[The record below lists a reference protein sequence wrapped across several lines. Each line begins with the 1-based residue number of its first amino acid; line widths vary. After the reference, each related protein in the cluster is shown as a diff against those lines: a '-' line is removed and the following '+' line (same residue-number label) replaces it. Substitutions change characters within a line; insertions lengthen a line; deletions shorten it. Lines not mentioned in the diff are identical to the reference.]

1 MKFNVSHLSV
11 ISFTPKLPR
20 NIFHN
25 RSAIPSRGG
34 AKQLAKVILGGTLL
48 CLLLAAPGAWAQI
61 RSATITGL
69 VTDPTG
75 AVVPAADVIVTET
88 ATSVSYS
95 SKTDGKGLFTVPYL
109 AAGDYTVTITKAGF
123 EKSSVNNL
131 HLDSAQTVRQDVKLT
146 IGAANEQVEVNASTQ
161 QLNTED
167 GSLSGI
173 TPAAVIDVIPNV
185 TNNPFQYAQ
194 LQNGIIP
201 GSATQSTTS
210 PTGSF
215 GIGTGGR
222 SAFTSFSVDGAQQ
235 GENNIMIDGLPIVAG
250 GNNDPAVIPNL
261 EGIQSVQVLT
271 NAYSAE
277 YGRGAGQ
284 FSITSKS
291 GTNKFHGLVSYANR
305 NEALMANTAAN
316 KAVGTRRPA
325 FKVNNIGAEVDGPIL
340 KDRLFFTSSFHYLS
354 HNYGSPET
362 LHVPTALER
371 VGDFG
376 SSYVAGSNGLPTPV
390 QVFNPFSVT
399 AINSNLYQR
408 NEFPKSTNCSSNP
421 VGSYGC
427 GDVIQNPNSAGLEI
441 LSQYPLP
448 NAKPLDAYG
457 TNNYVTSIV
466 NTLNQ
471 YLLNNRIDYRRGRH
485 SIYGTGGL
493 QWDNINNPNVFGA
506 GNAQGFN
513 DVGQIYFDR
522 SYYAQIGDTIV
533 FTPTLIMDVR
543 YGVVRDHTANLG
555 GRTSGFTNYAAF
567 GIAPATQALFAESG
581 AAPNVTP
588 AGTSTTPGTGTF
600 QNLTP
605 YGQFVNKQEH
615 QIIHS
620 GNGSVTNVKGRL
632 TFKAG
637 AQFQV
642 ILHNY
647 NDFEEASANLGGCC
661 ASDQSQASY
670 TAQYINAAGAA
681 QNSAPYNV
689 LPQQQGYT
697 AAQTLVG
704 EGVWFVRPGANLKPA
719 YASKYFALY
728 SQNDW
733 KVTRSLTL
741 NLGVRWEVQ
750 PGITERYNRLAG
762 YDFTKPNPLFPNTM
776 GAIDFP
782 GTNGYSRNLW
792 DTEWNNWSPH
802 VGAAYQL
809 RPNLV
814 VRGGFSINYLP
825 TNTGN
830 FSSPNDYGEATWT
843 SGNTGS
849 QTYGASPAGI
859 PTERITDAAPLIAAT
874 GSNVLAPQTY
884 GVAEAYFDRHFQNGL
899 QDQFNFTMETSFGKK
914 AEWLFSAGYA
924 GTRQNH
930 LFTRNLPFQNTQ
942 TLSAS
947 APGMLQAW
955 RQTWINSNGATQ
967 PQTTQVA
974 NPYQPSGSLIPLQN
988 QLAGA
993 TLQQFIPYLQYPLL
1007 YASGAGEN
1015 GSKGFA
1021 SYDSMQ
1027 VHLAHRSTA
1036 LYLDANYTWS
1046 KSLGFVQSIVGGGNI
1061 SSGLDLLCNRCNRNY
1076 ESQDTPHRVIVTA
1089 IYQSPFS
1096 QGQRWGGDNRV
1107 ASAILGGW
1115 SLSPVFTAQDG
1126 NPITLSDSSPNKF
1139 TGRINYAGTG
1149 KGSVP
1154 LTLPKSYQ
1162 HWYDGKTKVTL
1173 PCGIQVTP
1181 TVNTRLKYNL
1191 CAFSAP
1197 TVISPTG
1204 TTLVDEYYYGN
1215 GNQTNGNLRGPSRV
1229 NVDLSL
1235 RRAFKLTER
1244 FTLDIT
1250 AAATNLMNS
1259 AEWSSS
1265 QSGSVGNFDTTNNPA
1280 NGQIVGLSQGGTYG
1294 TANKTTYDPRQ
1305 VELVGRIVF

>member
-1 MKFNVSHLSV
+1 MFNAR
-11 ISFTPKLPR
+11 FTAAHKML
-20 NIFHN
+20 
-25 RSAIPSRGG
+25 
-34 AKQLAKVILGGTLL
+34 LGCAVL
-48 CLLLAAPGAWAQI
+48 CLVLLPKMHAQI

-75 AVVPAADVIVTET
+75 AVIPDADVIVTET
-88 ATSVSYS
+88 ATSVSYP
-95 SKTDGKGLFTVPYL
+95 SKSDSKGLYTVPYL
-109 AAGDYTVTITKAGF
+109 EAGDYTITITKAGF
-123 EKSSVNNL
+123 EKSTINRL

-146 IGAANEQVEVNASTQ
+146 VGAANVQVEVDASAQ
-161 QLNTED
+161 HLNTED
-167 GSLSGI
+167 GSLSGV

-194 LQNGIIP
+194 LQNGVVP
-201 GSATQSTTS
+201 SSATQTTTSATQSFGVGV
-210 PTGSF
+210 TGRTDF
-215 GIGTGGR
+215 
-222 SAFTSFSVDGAQQ
+222 AAFSVNGAQA
-235 GENNIMIDGLPIVAG
+235 GENNIMLDGLPIMG
-250 GNNDPAVIPNL
+250 GGYNDPTIIPNL
-261 EGIQSVQVLT
+261 EGIQTVQVLA

-277 YGRGAGQ
+277 YGRGSGQ
-284 FSITSKS
+284 LSITSKS
-291 GTNKFHGLVSYANR
+291 GTNGFHGLVSYENR

-316 KAVGTRRPA
+316 KAVGVRRPA
-325 FKVNNIGAEVDGPIL
+325 FKVNNIGGEVDGPIL

-376 SSYVAGSNGLPTPV
+376 SSYVAGANGLPTPV
-390 QVFNPFSVT
+390 RIFNPFSVT
-399 AINSNLYQR
+399 TINSNLYQR
-408 NEFPKSTNCSSNP
+408 NEFPASTNCSSNP
-421 VGSYGC
+421 FGSYGC
-427 GDVIQNPNSAGLEI
+427 GDKITNPNAAGLQI

-448 NAKPLDAYG
+448 NAAPIDPYG
-457 TNNYVTSIV
+457 TNNYVTSIE
-466 NTLNQ
+466 NTISQ
-471 YLLNNRIDYRRGRH
+471 YSNNNRIDYRRGRH

-493 QWDNINNPNVFGA
+493 QWDTINNPNVFGA
-506 GNAQGFN
+506 GNVQGFN
-513 DVGQIYFDR
+513 DVGLITFDHN
-522 SYYAQIGDTIV
+522 YYAQIGDTIV
-533 FTPTLIMDVR
+533 FSPTLIMDVR
-543 YGVVRDHTANLG
+543 YGATRDHTGALG
-555 GRTSGFTNYAAF
+555 GRTSGFTNYSGF
-567 GIAPATQALFAESG
+567 GIAPATQALFAEQG

-588 AGTSTTPGTGTF
+588 AGTSTTPGTGTW

-605 YGQFVNKQEH
+605 YGQFNNKQEH
-615 QIIHS
+615 QINHS
-620 GNGSVTNVKGRL
+620 ANGSVTKIKGNW

-637 AQFQV
+637 GQFQV

-670 TAQYINAAGAA
+670 TAQYVTATGAA
-681 QNSAPYNV
+681 MNSSPYNT

-697 AAQTLVG
+697 GAQTLVG

-733 KVTRSLTL
+733 KVSRKLTL

-750 PGITERYNRLAG
+750 PGITERNNRMAG
-762 YDFTKPNPLFPNTM
+762 YDFSKPNPLFPNTM

-802 VGAAYQL
+802 LGFAYRL
-809 RPNLV
+809 RTNLV
-814 VRGGFSINYLP
+814 ARGGFSINYLP
-825 TNTGN
+825 SNTGF
-830 FSSPNDYGEATWT
+830 FSSPNDYGEATWA

-849 QTYGASPAGI
+849 QTYGANPQGI
-859 PTERITDAAPLIAAT
+859 PTEKITDAAPMIAAT
-874 GSNVLAPQTY
+874 GSNALAPQTY
-884 GVAEAYFDRHFQNGL
+884 GVAEAYFPRNFKVATN
-899 QDQFNFTMETSFGKK
+899 DQFNFTMETSFGKK
-914 AEWLFSAGYA
+914 AEWLFSTGYA
-924 GTRQNH
+924 GSRENH
-930 LFTRNLPFQNTQ
+930 LFTRNLAFENIQSV
-942 TLSAS
+942 SAS
-947 APGMLQAW
+947 APGTLQAW

-974 NPYQPSGSLIPLQN
+974 NPYQPASGSRSPLQN

-993 TLQQFIPYLQYPLL
+993 TIQQFIPYLPYPLL
-1007 YASGAGEN
+1007 YASGAGQD
-1015 GSKGFA
+1015 GSLGFA
-1021 SYDSMQ
+1021 SYDSLQ
-1027 VHLAHRSTA
+1027 THLSHRTSA
-1036 LYLDANYTWS
+1036 LYLDVNYTWS
-1046 KSLGFVQSIVGGGNI
+1046 KSLGFVNSVVGGGNI
-1061 SSGLDLLCNRCNRNY
+1061 SALDLLCNRCNRSY
-1076 ESQDTPHRVIVTA
+1076 ESQDTPHRIIVTA

-1096 QGQRWGGDNRV
+1096 QGQRWEGDNRV
-1107 ASAILGGW
+1107 VGAILGGW
-1115 SLSPVFTAQDG
+1115 SLSPVFLAQDG

-1139 TGRINYAGTG
+1139 TGRINYAGAG

-1162 HWYDGKTKVTL
+1162 HWYGGNTKVTL

-1181 TVNTRLKYNL
+1181 SVNTKLKYNL

-1215 GNQTNGNLRGPSRV
+1215 GNQTNGNLRGQSRV

-1235 RRAFKLTER
+1235 RRNFKLTER
-1244 FTLDIT
+1244 LKLDIT

-1259 AEWSSS
+1259 AEWNNS
-1265 QSGSVGNFDTTNNPA
+1265 QSGTIGNFNTVNNPTA
-1280 NGQIVGLSQGGTYG
+1280 GQIVGLSQGGTYG
-1294 TANKTTYDPRQ
+1294 TSSKATYDPRQ
-1305 VELVGRIVF
+1305 IELVGRIVF